1 MNNYKHDTSKF
12 SNSFI
17 RPDYVPKLKMQ
28 LLKLKST
35 SAKILILSSKINR
48 GKGKYY

>member
-1 MNNYKHDTSKF
+1 MTFKF

-17 RPDYVPKLKMQ
+17 RPECVPKLKMH

-35 SAKILILSSKINR
+35 SAKILIFSSKINR
-48 GKGKYY
+48 GKERYY